1 VPTAA
6 MGTTKGKFTRS
17 ELKQMRSELEA
28 ALKLLDR

>member
-1 VPTAA
+1 VP
-6 MGTTKGKFTRS
+6 MLKGKFSRT